1 MLETTC
7 GKGDSGAKFGH
18 TVESPAVNYDSGENM
33 VRNVLLFGL
42 GMALLAGSAAAQNL
56 VHNGSFATGD
66 FTNWTTHTCGA
77 GCGAQGWSVQ
87 TSIPADPGTPPPGA
101 TAAAL
106 TACVGA
112 PCNDPVSGDTI
123 TQTLTTV
130 AGQTYTLSF
139 YYDGGSNSSTGTT
152 ELQVLWNGTAVS
164 GGTIVNATT
173 NTWKQYTFT
182 VTATGASTVLE
193 FSGRQDPAVLYL
205 TGISVT
211 AGGPIAT
218 PIPGTLLL
226 MIAGLA
232 GLGLYLLFGKQR
244 LSQRS

>member
-1 MLETTC
+1 MLETAC
-7 GKGDSGAKFGH
+7 GKGDSGTKFGC
-18 TVESPAVNYDSGENM
+18 TVESPAVKYDSGENM

-42 GMALLAGSAAAQNL
+42 AMALFAGSAAAQNL
-56 VHNGSFATGD
+56 VQNGSFATGS

-77 GCGAQGWSVQ
+77 GCGAQGWHV
-87 TSIPADPGTPPPGA
+87 TTTVPTDPGTPPPGA
-101 TAAAL
+101 TAAAI

-139 YYDGGSNSSTGTT
+139 YYDGGVNSSTGAT
-152 ELQVLWNGTAVS
+152 ELQVLWNGTAVP

-193 FSGRQDPAVLYL
+193 FSGRQDPATLYL
-205 TGISVT
+205 TGVSVT
-211 AGGPIAT
+211 AGGPPVA

-226 MIAGLA
+226 MLTGLA
-232 GLGLYLLFGKQR
+232 GFGLYLLLGKR
-244 LSQRS
+244 LLHRS